1 MVKGS
6 PPASGV
12 VETPV
17 DRYRLLE
24 RVGEGTFSVVH
35 KACPSTAPG
44 TQVAVKRLK
53 KVEQAGA
60 RIRDEV
66 GCLMAL
72 RGCEHVVPIIDCV
85 RDGNHVDIVMPYF
98 EHTDFADA
106 LSKNLFRQITR
117 SATSVGCSG
126 TCTHPCARVCAPRHQ
141 AF

>member
-85 RDGNHVDIVMPYF
+85 CFNGSLSVMSLI
-98 EHTDFADA
+98 D
-106 LSKNLFRQITR
+106 
-117 SATSVGCSG
+117 
-126 TCTHPCARVCAPRHQ
+126 
-141 AF
+141 